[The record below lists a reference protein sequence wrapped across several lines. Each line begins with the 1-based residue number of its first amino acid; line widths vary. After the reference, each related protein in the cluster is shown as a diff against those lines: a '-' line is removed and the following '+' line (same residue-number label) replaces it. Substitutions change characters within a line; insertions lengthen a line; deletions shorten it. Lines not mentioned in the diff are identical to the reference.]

1 MSGKQHSCIGTVAA
15 IILGVGFTVG
25 KSGAINILTVLL
37 FVIGALVGS
46 LIVDIDSKKSKA
58 SQQFTRIV
66 TIIFWVFLIFVIYQK
81 YLSNNALINGAMNF
95 TGIKSL
101 FDKIVILFLII
112 AKTYIKSGFA
122 LMILCVLTTLGKMSP
137 HRQFTHKWFGT
148 SLFCITAYFAFE
160 SRLAV
165 GFILGYIL
173 HIIADKTTPAGIDFF
188 DFKLPLQNRRGKLD
202 FHF

>member
-1 MSGKQHSCIGTVAA
+1 MSGKQHSCIGIVLA
-15 IILGVGFTVG
+15 IILGMGFTVG
-25 KSGAINILTVLL
+25 KTGAVNILTVLL

-58 SQQFTRIV
+58 SQQFTRVV
-66 TIIFWVFLIFVIYQK
+66 TMVFWAFLVFVIYQK
-81 YLSNNALINGAMNF
+81 YLSNNSMINGAMNF
-95 TGIKSL
+95 TGVKNL
-101 FDKIVILFLII
+101 FDKIVVLFFII
-112 AKTYIKSGFA
+112 ARTYIKSGVA
-122 LMILCVLTTLGKMSP
+122 LMFLCILTTLGKMSP

-160 SRLAV
+160 NRLAV

-173 HIIADKTTPAGIDFF
+173 HIIADKTTPAGIDFL
-188 DFKLPLQNRRGKLD
+188 DFKLPLQNRKGKLD

>member
-1 MSGKQHSCIGTVAA
+1 MSGKQHSCIGMISA
-15 IILGVGFTVG
+15 IILGIGFTVG
-25 KSGAINILTVLL
+25 KTGAVDILTVLV

-46 LIVDIDSKKSKA
+46 LIVDIDSKRSKA

-66 TIIFWVFLIFVIYQK
+66 TIIFWVFLVFVVYEK
-81 YLSNNALINGAMNF
+81 YLSNNTLISGTLSF

-112 AKTYIKSGFA
+112 AEKYIKSGFA

-148 SLFCITAYFAFE
+148 ALFCITAYLAFE
-160 SRLAV
+160 NKLAV